1 MQRYDYLI
9 IGGGQVS
16 DNASRA
22 IRSRDETA
30 SIGVLSADADQPY
43 SRPALSKKLWVDPDF
58 TIEDDFMSTAED
70 TGAEVTTSTE
80 VTSIDTAAKEVE
92 VAGGA
97 RIGYGALLLA
107 TGARAATIEAPD
119 DERVVTLR
127 SLEDYRTLRRLATPD
142 ARAVVLGGGYIG
154 QEIAAAL
161 AGEGLEKVTL
171 VHDGALLSE
180 GRFPADLAQ
189 RYTRMFT
196 DHGVTVLPHHRG
208 ERVEADGDDLAVVLD
223 DGTRLD
229 ATLVVVALGSELNTE
244 IAREAGLEVDEE
256 GAVVVDEHLR
266 TSNEH
271 VWAAGDIIS
280 YPDALLGRRR
290 IEHIDHARKSGDVA
304 GASMTGEDVAY
315 EHTPFF
321 YSQVFG
327 NRWEA
332 VGETSTQHETLEVP
346 LDDGRLVVYYLDD
359 AGKPVGVL
367 AWKVEDAMDA
377 ARQVIADAVTDP
389 DELRARIR

>member
-1 MQRYDYLI
+1 MAIDKNTESSATRQIDAPAAAIFDILSNPQRH
-9 IGGGQVS
+9 
-16 DNASRA
+16 A
-22 IRSRDETA
+22 ETDD
-30 SIGVLSADADQPY
+30 SGMVVSADQ
-43 SRPALSKKLWVDPDF
+43 
-58 TIEDDFMSTAED
+58 
-70 TGAEVTTSTE
+70 G
-80 VTSIDTAAKEVE
+80 
-92 VAGGA
+92 
-97 RIGYGALLLA
+97 
-107 TGARAATIEAPD
+107 
-119 DERVVTLR
+119 ER
-127 SLEDYRTLRRLATPD
+127 
-142 ARAVVLGGGYIG
+142 
-154 QEIAAAL
+154 
-161 AGEGLEKVTL
+161 LEKVTL

-229 ATLVVVALGSELNTE
+229 ATLVVVALGSELNTG
-244 IAREAGLEVDEE
+244 IAREAGLEVDED
-256 GAVVVDEHLR
+256 GAVVVDEYLR

-290 IEHIDHARKSGDVA
+290 IEHIDHARKSGDAA

-315 EHTPFF
+315 EHTPYF

-377 ARQVIADAVTDP
+377 ARQVIADGVTDP